1 MTKNASQNL
10 IFTSKTDVLKFLQR
24 KIKKSK
30 IEKLY
35 NFTVENWN
43 QDSNEIM
50 KEIQKKFKATII
62 VRSSAIGEDSEESS
76 HAGSYESVLN
86 IDPKSK
92 NQIKKAINKVIKSY
106 KDKENYFLGNEI
118 LIQNQTNKVIL
129 SGVIFSRIP
138 ESGSPYYLINF
149 ERSSRTDGVTKGL
162 SNNTIK
168 LFRHIKKSNIP
179 KEWKNLI
186 LSIKEIEK
194 KCSSDSLDIEFAIK
208 ENHEIIVFQVRPLTT
223 TKKISKEIDKK
234 IQTNLKNEKE
244 KFKKISIKNRSRH
257 NFTMF
262 TDMSDWN
269 PSEIIGDNPNN
280 LDYSLYDLL
289 IMKNAWYKGR
299 EMLGYHKPNNYC
311 LMTKFGNKPYVDLR
325 RSFESLIPKNIP
337 IKIKN
342 KLLNFYFQKLLD
354 NPHLQDKIEFDILF
368 TCFDATTKERI
379 LELKN
384 YGFNISEINVIKN
397 ELLNFT
403 NIIINEFPKL
413 KMDCDNSLKKLKQDR
428 EKILKDTSL
437 ENNTKKIIYSIEK
450 LLNNCVNYGTI
461 NFSMMAR
468 IAFISSSIFKSLERE
483 NIIAFNDVKNF
494 MNSIVTPLSEFQ
506 NDIYLYS
513 KKKIS
518 KRVFLQKYG
527 HLRPGTYD
535 ITAKRYDSN
544 NEIISKMNFKIN
556 KKKTQKLNSK
566 KISFFLKEQGLD
578 FSIVK
583 LDYFLRKSLEQRE
596 KLKFEFTKNLSES
609 LELIAKLGKI
619 LEIQTEDLAYLEID
633 NILNCKKL
641 SEYHTRNKIKRII
654 QKNKKIKDI
663 NNLLI
668 LPPII
673 SSKGDFENIK
683 YYASKP
689 NYISINK
696 TIGNLLLLD
705 KKNIKS
711 KSIKNKIILI
721 ENADPGY
728 DWIFTQNPLALI
740 TKYGGVASHMAIRC
754 AEVGLPA
761 AIGCG
766 EILYEK
772 LIHSSKVMLDCKN
785 KQILI
790 LEHHKKDDF
799 LEERKVL
806 KSLGYIK

>member
-1 MTKNASQNL
+1 
-10 IFTSKTDVLKFLQR
+10 
-24 KIKKSK
+24 
-30 IEKLY
+30 
-35 NFTVENWN
+35 
-43 QDSNEIM
+43 
-50 KEIQKKFKATII
+50 
-62 VRSSAIGEDSEESS
+62 
-76 HAGSYESVLN
+76 
-86 IDPKSK
+86 
-92 NQIKKAINKVIKSY
+92 
-106 KDKENYFLGNEI
+106 
-118 LIQNQTNKVIL
+118 
-129 SGVIFSRIP
+129 
-138 ESGSPYYLINF
+138 
-149 ERSSRTDGVTKGL
+149 
-162 SNNTIK
+162 
-168 LFRHIKKSNIP
+168 
-179 KEWKNLI
+179 
-186 LSIKEIEK
+186 
-194 KCSSDSLDIEFAIK
+194 
-208 ENHEIIVFQVRPLTT
+208 
-223 TKKISKEIDKK
+223 
-234 IQTNLKNEKE
+234 
-244 KFKKISIKNRSRH
+244 
-257 NFTMF
+257 
-262 TDMSDWN
+262 
-269 PSEIIGDNPNN
+269 
-280 LDYSLYDLL
+280 
-289 IMKNAWYKGR
+289 
-299 EMLGYHKPNNYC
+299 
-311 LMTKFGNKPYVDLR
+311 
-325 RSFESLIPKNIP
+325 
-337 IKIKN
+337 
-342 KLLNFYFQKLLD
+342 
-354 NPHLQDKIEFDILF
+354 
-368 TCFDATTKERI
+368 
-379 LELKN
+379 
-384 YGFNISEINVIKN
+384 
-397 ELLNFT
+397 
-403 NIIINEFPKL
+403 
-413 KMDCDNSLKKLKQDR
+413 
-428 EKILKDTSL
+428 
-437 ENNTKKIIYSIEK
+437 
-450 LLNNCVNYGTI
+450 
-461 NFSMMAR
+461 
-468 IAFISSSIFKSLERE
+468 
-483 NIIAFNDVKNF
+483 
-494 MNSIVTPLSEFQ
+494 
-506 NDIYLYS
+506 
-513 KKKIS
+513 
-518 KRVFLQKYG
+518 
-527 HLRPGTYD
+527 
-535 ITAKRYDSN
+535 
-544 NEIISKMNFKIN
+544 MNFKIN